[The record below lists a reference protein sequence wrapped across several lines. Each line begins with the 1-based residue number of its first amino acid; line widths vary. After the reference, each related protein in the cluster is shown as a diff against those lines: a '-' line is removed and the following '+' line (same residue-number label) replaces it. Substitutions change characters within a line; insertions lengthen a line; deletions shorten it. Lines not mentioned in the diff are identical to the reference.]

1 MLLNFEFKS
10 LMYFVVAL
18 LRKISE
24 KECVGVSLILL
35 DIIERKYCR
44 FKVVSKGKIN
54 FNNYL
59 IIMLDPHS
67 EPYGL
72 SQICLSV

>member
-1 MLLNFEFKS
+1 MLLNFEFNS

-35 DIIERKYCR
+35 DIIERKYFR
-44 FKVVSKGKIN
+44 YKVVSKGKIN

-59 IIMLDPHS
+59 IIMLDPH
-67 EPYGL
+67 
-72 SQICLSV
+72 